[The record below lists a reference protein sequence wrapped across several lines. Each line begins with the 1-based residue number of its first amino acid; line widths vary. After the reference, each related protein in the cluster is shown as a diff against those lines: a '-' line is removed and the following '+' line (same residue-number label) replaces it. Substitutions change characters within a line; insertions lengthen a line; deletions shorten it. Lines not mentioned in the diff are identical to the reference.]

1 MDAKAFIREV
11 YLRSVP
17 SVDLDL
23 VPEDEIVDCTKHTLL
38 ISEYEKILAEFGVEA
53 GTCLMSDCNMF
64 ILMSG
69 PQLKEG

>member
-1 MDAKAFIREV
+1 MNAKAFIREV

-23 VPEDEIVDCTKHTLL
+23 LPEGEKVDCRKHTLL
-38 ISEYEKILAEFGVEA
+38 ISEYDKILSEFGVEHGSA
-53 GTCLMSDCNMF
+53 LMGDCNMF

-69 PQLKEG
+69 PQLMEG